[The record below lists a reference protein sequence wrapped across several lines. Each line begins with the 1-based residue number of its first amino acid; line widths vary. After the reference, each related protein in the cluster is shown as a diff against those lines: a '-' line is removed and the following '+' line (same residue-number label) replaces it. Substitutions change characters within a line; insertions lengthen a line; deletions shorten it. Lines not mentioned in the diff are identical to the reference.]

1 MLNVAIDEIIKKLDM
16 LALYSSHLLSRTIL
30 LASNSPQRQKILKEI
45 GLSFKVVPSN
55 FAENLD
61 QTSFSSP
68 AEFVKETAKQKAL
81 DVASIIEAETKQDL
95 PHLIIAAD
103 TVVVLDNEI
112 IGKPKSEKDNI
123 DILKRLSGR
132 SHLVFTGIALIVYDK
147 QNENVPFKY
156 HVRTLHD
163 VTDVQMAPL
172 PTEVIEAYVK
182 SGEPA
187 NKAGGYAIQGMAST
201 FIEGIKGDYFNV
213 VGLPA
218 YKLAKEIYDLCKS
231 SLL

>member
-1 MLNVAIDEIIKKLDM
+1 MLS
-16 LALYSSHLLSRTIL
+16 LYSNHLLSRTIL

-61 QTSFSSP
+61 QSSFSSP

-81 DVASIIEAETKQDL
+81 DVAGSIEAKAKQHDL

-103 TVVVLDNEI
+103 TVVVLDNKI
-112 IGKPKSEKDNI
+112 IGKPKSEEDNI

-132 SHLVFTGIALIVYDK
+132 KHLVFTGIALIVYDK
-147 QNENVPFKY
+147 KNENDPFKY
-156 HVRTLHD
+156 HIRTLHD
-163 VTDVQMAPL
+163 ETDVHMAPL
-172 PTEVIEAYVK
+172 PTDVIEAYVK
-182 SGEPA
+182 TGEPA
-187 NKAGGYAIQGMAST
+187 NKAGGYAIQGLAST

-218 YKLAKEIYDLCKS
+218 CKLAKEIYDLCKS